1 MKKNP
6 GRKER
11 RYEAFHGHP
20 QAMHGKPNTLH
31 FMTKINPQIEPE
43 KTTLLTTKRIEML
56 KKHPERILESE
67 RKILSGQKE

>member
-1 MKKNP
+1 
-6 GRKER
+6 
-11 RYEAFHGHP
+11 
-20 QAMHGKPNTLH
+20 MHGKPNTLH